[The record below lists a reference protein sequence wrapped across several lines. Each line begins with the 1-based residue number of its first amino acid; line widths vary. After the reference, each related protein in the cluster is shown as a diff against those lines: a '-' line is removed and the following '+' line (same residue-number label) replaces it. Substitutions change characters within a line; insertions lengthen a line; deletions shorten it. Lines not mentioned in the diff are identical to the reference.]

1 LEVEK
6 VAAPF
11 CWIWYD
17 PAEVSKFLK
26 KGATTM
32 SEYQI
37 VSQRNSDTP
46 KRLAEFLQKEGQ
58 FLLPMVELVAQTE
71 TAIDEL
77 IDVTGRATIEAVLG
91 LSAQEVAGAKHRGK
105 AGGEIGWHGSQ
116 AGVVPLSDRKLRVR
130 KPRLRSKET
139 GEVEVPAYARLQQQ
153 KGLAGQMLKILLGGI
168 STRRYREVL
177 PRMAEA
183 VGVSKSSVSREAI
196 EASAQQLREL
206 VERRFDDLDLLVI
219 FIDGLRLGRY
229 HVIAAV
235 GVDSEGN
242 KHVLGI
248 KEGASENATVAS
260 QLLEDLVT
268 RGVKPGRRRLFVI
281 DGSQALRNAITAVYG
296 DHNPVQRCRRHK
308 ERNVLGYLPKD
319 EQRRVRRVLK
329 NAWALPAREGQ
340 AKLEKEAQRLEEE
353 YPSAAAS
360 LCEGVAEMFT
370 VSRLGLPPT
379 LCRGLCSTN
388 AIEAT
393 FSGAR
398 SRTRHVT
405 HWQSGAMALRWAAGA
420 LLETER
426 AYRKLMGYQMLP
438 LLKGLLDEPL
448 LEDMKCNQ
456 AG

>member
-1 LEVEK
+1 
-6 VAAPF
+6 
-11 CWIWYD
+11 
-17 PAEVSKFLK
+17 
-26 KGATTM
+26 M

-37 VSQRNSDTP
+37 ASRRNSATP
-46 KRLAEFLQKEGQ
+46 KRLAEFLQQEGQ

-91 LSAQEVAGAKHRGK
+91 LSAEEVAGVKHRGK
-105 AGGEIGWHGSQ
+105 AGGKIGWHGGQ
-116 AGVVPLSDRKLRVR
+116 AGVVPLSDRKIRVR
-130 KPRLRSKET
+130 KPRLRSKDG

-153 KGLAGQMLKILLGGI
+153 KGLAGQMLKIVLGGI

-196 EASAQQLREL
+196 DASAQQLQEL
-206 VERRFDDLDLLVI
+206 AERRFDDVDLLVL

-235 GVDSEGN
+235 GVDSEGK

-248 KEGASENATVAS
+248 KEGASENETVVS
-260 QLLEDLVT
+260 ELLENLVA

-296 DHNPVQRCRRHK
+296 NHNPVQRCRRHK

-319 EQRRVRRVLK
+319 EQRRVRRILK
-329 NAWALPAREGQ
+329 NAWGLPAREGQ
-340 AKLEKEAQRLEEE
+340 AKLAKEAQRLEEE

-360 LCEGVAEMFT
+360 LREGLPEMFT

-388 AIEAT
+388 VIEST
-393 FSGAR
+393 FSGTR
-398 SRTRHVT
+398 SRTRRIT

-420 LLETER
+420 LLETEK
-426 AYRKLMGYQMLP
+426 AYRKLMGYQMMP

-448 LEDMKCNQ
+448 LQEAECKRV
-456 AG
+456 G

>member
-1 LEVEK
+1 
-6 VAAPF
+6 
-11 CWIWYD
+11 
-17 PAEVSKFLK
+17 
-26 KGATTM
+26 M

-37 VSQRNSDTP
+37 ASQRNSATP

-77 IDVTGRATIEAVLG
+77 IDVTGRAAIEAVLE
-91 LSAQEVAGAKHRGK
+91 LSALEVAGVKHPGK
-105 AGGEIGWHGSQ
+105 AGGDIGWHGSQ
-116 AGVVPLSDRKLRVR
+116 EGLVPLSDRKLRIR
-130 KPRLRSKET
+130 KPRLRSKDQ
-139 GEVEVPAYARLQQQ
+139 GEVEVPAYGRLREQ

-196 EASAQQLREL
+196 EASARQLREL
-206 VERRFDDLDLLVI
+206 AERRFDDVDLLVL

-235 GVDSEGN
+235 GVDSQGK

-248 KEGASENATVAS
+248 KEGASENATVVTE
-260 QLLEDLVT
+260 LLEDLAG

-281 DGSQALRNAITAVYG
+281 DGSQALRNGIAAVYG
-296 DHNPVQRCRRHK
+296 SHNPVQRCRRHK
-308 ERNVLGYLPKD
+308 ERNVLGYLPKE

-329 NAWALPAREGQ
+329 NAWCLPTREGQ
-340 AKLEKEAQRLEEE
+340 ARLEKEAQRLEEQ

-360 LCEGVAEMFT
+360 LREGLAEMFT

-388 AIEAT
+388 VIEST
-393 FSGAR
+393 FSGTR
-398 SRTRHVT
+398 SRTRRIT

-420 LLETER
+420 LVETEKG
-426 AYRKLMGYQMLP
+426 YRKLMGYQMLP

-448 LEDMKCNQ
+448 LEEAESKR

>member
-1 LEVEK
+1 
-6 VAAPF
+6 
-11 CWIWYD
+11 
-17 PAEVSKFLK
+17 
-26 KGATTM
+26 M
-32 SEYQI
+32 SEYRI
-37 VSQRNSDTP
+37 ASQRNSNTP

-58 FLLPMVELVAQTE
+58 FLLPLVELVAQTE

-77 IDVTGRATIEAVLG
+77 IDVTGRATVEAVLQ
-91 LSAQEVAGAKHRGK
+91 LSAQEVAGAKHPGK
-105 AGGEIGWHGSQ
+105 AGGAIGWHGSQ
-116 AGVVPLSDRKLRVR
+116 EGVVPLSDRKLRVR
-130 KPRLRSKET
+130 KPRLRCQEG
-139 GEVEVPAYARLQQQ
+139 GEVEVPAYARLRQQ
-153 KGLAGQMLKILLGGI
+153 KGLAGQMFKILLSGV

-196 EASAQQLREL
+196 AASAQQFREL
-206 VERRFDDLDLLVI
+206 AERRFDDQELLVI

-235 GVDSEGN
+235 GVDREGK

-248 KEGASENATVAS
+248 KEGASENETVVS
-260 QLLEDLVT
+260 ELLQDLVA

-281 DGSQALRNAITAVYG
+281 DGSQALRNAIAAVYG
-296 DHNPVQRCRRHK
+296 QHNPVQRCRRHK

-340 AKLEKEAQRLEEE
+340 ARLEKEAQRLEEE

-360 LCEGVAEMFT
+360 LREGLADMFT

-388 AIEAT
+388 VIEST
-393 FSGAR
+393 FWGTR
-398 SRTRHVT
+398 SRTRRVT
-405 HWQSGAMALRWAAGA
+405 NWQSGTMALRWAAAA
-420 LLETER
+420 LLETEK
-426 AYRKLMGYQMLP
+426 AYRKVMGYQMLP

-448 LEDMKCNQ
+448 SEEAACKQ
-456 AG
+456 VG